1 MREVANGLLGLEA
14 ARHVRLMVVLA
25 VVAFLAAA
33 SGAAAKPALS
43 PGVQVDPGSPASK
56 QYAIPLAQARAGGT
70 SGGSGSGTL
79 FGSGITR
86 AAPAS
91 STPAAPRPRTPA
103 SRARRAGGPTG
114 GDKGSGAVAQSGQV
128 TAAPGARVPAPGRLA
143 GGGAGIAW
151 MLGVAAL
158 VLALGGLGG
167 AALARHS
174 RGSSTLTS

>member
-25 VVAFLAAA
+25 VVACLAAP
-33 SGAAAKPALS
+33 SVAAAKPALS

-86 AAPAS
+86 ATPAS

-103 SRARRAGGPTG
+103 SRARAGGPTG

-143 GGGAGIAW
+143 GGGAGSAW
-151 MLGVAAL
+151 MLGVAAI